1 MRWISVC
8 VLFGLLVSQVSSV
21 VVSQEKEAPWAN
33 CEICSLFSSD
43 KELMKATE
51 FQLLD
56 WSQGVICLLHL
67 KDPKLMSRF
76 RAMGEKDEAL
86 SHKYSAMSAEACAK
100 PLCPFCVSYFS
111 FVRRGLTEERI
122 KTPAGA
128 IHIVKAKDPALVKDI
143 HAWAEKGR
151 KAMASFIGEE
161 KGDKAPAENPWLE
174 MMKKCHLC
182 CTFAEHPEIM
192 WAAKGQILRL
202 TNGMAMNN
210 VVKKPE
216 MLAAYQKFMVAF
228 NKKAESLDKFTPE
241 EAKKKL
247 CHFCFKLHDLGHNKA
262 VFSWSLT
269 REGDL
274 LVITGDTP
282 DLIKRIHEVAKMY
295 EAAFEMAEKHQK

>member
-1 MRWISVC
+1 VRWIC
-8 VLFGLLVSQVSSV
+8 IGVLLGLLVSTATVA
-21 VVSQEKEAPWAN
+21 QEKEVSWAN
-33 CEICSLFSSD
+33 CEICSLFMAD
-43 KELMKATE
+43 KELMKATD

-67 KDPKLMSRF
+67 KDPKLMPQF
-76 RAMGEKDEAL
+76 RAMGERDEAL
-86 SHKYSAMSAEACAK
+86 SRKFSAMSVEACAK
-100 PLCPFCVSYFS
+100 HLCPFCVSYFS
-111 FVRRGLTEERI
+111 FVRRGSTEERI

-143 HAWAEKGR
+143 HAWAEQGR
-151 KAMASFIGEE
+151 KAMASFGDEG

-182 CTFAEHPEIM
+182 CTFAEHPELM
-192 WAAKGQILRL
+192 WAAKNQILHL
-202 TNGMAMNN
+202 TNGMAMNS

-216 MLAAYQKFMVAF
+216 MLKAYQKFMVGF

-247 CHFCFKLHDLGHNKA
+247 CHFCCKLHGLGHNKA
-262 VFSWSLT
+262 VFSWTLT

-282 DLIKRIHEVAKMY
+282 DLIKRIHEVAGMY
-295 EAAFEMAEKHQK
+295 EKAFEMAEKQQK